1 MKYVAL
7 TGGLGNQMFIYAF
20 CIGLRHRGEK
30 TVLFVPR
37 DNNSKGYGDQGYEL
51 DKLFDIQEFEDW
63 KSRIQTTCLKQYS
76 NFIRLFPAKFKAS
89 LFRYVGMEMV
99 KVPENFIFYP
109 SIFEFT
115 HKHQLFMGTW
125 QSEQFFDGAASLV
138 RESFQF
144 KQTLLSSLTVELSA
158 SMQLEN
164 SVSIHI
170 RRGDYLSDQY
180 SSGFAGVCTDE
191 YYRAAMDY
199 IQSKIESPRYY
210 VFTDDKE
217 WVKESFRLDNAV
229 YVLHNTGID
238 SWQDMYLMSQC
249 KHNIIA
255 NSSFSWW
262 GAWLN
267 TNSNKMVI
275 APKKWWRLFE
285 KDDVVPDNWVR
296 I

>member
-7 TGGLGNQMFIYAF
+7 TGGLGNKMFIYAF
-20 CIGLRHRGEK
+20 CVGLRQRGEK

-37 DNNSKGYGDQGYEL
+37 NKNSKGYGHQGYEL
-51 DKLFDIQEFEDW
+51 DKLFGIQEFDGW
-63 KSRIQTTCLKQYS
+63 KFRIQTTCLKQYS
-76 NFIRLFPAKFKAS
+76 NFIRLFPARFKVS
-89 LFRYVGMEMV
+89 LFKCVGVEVV

-109 SIFEFT
+109 SVFEFI

-125 QSEQFFDGAASLV
+125 QSEQFFDGATSLV
-138 RESFQF
+138 RQSFQF
-144 KQTLLSSLTVELSA
+144 KQTLLSSLTVELSK
-158 SMQLEN
+158 SVQSQN
-164 SVSIHI
+164 SVSVHI

-180 SSGFAGVCTDE
+180 VTGFDGICTPE
-191 YYRAAMDY
+191 YYAKAIELIRSKQEKTVFY
-199 IQSKIESPRYY
+199 I
-210 VFTDDKE
+210 FTDDKD
-217 WVKESFRLDNAV
+217 WVTENFRLDNAV